1 MLFTGQFALDGAT
14 GQISGKLATLL
25 DASLLHS
32 ASKIEWIDDKLRY
45 TPGDIN
51 TGFGETFEIASA
63 AELVDFANKVSD
75 GMIYADAKL
84 TKDLN
89 LLAYR
94 SKLIPI
100 GSSISPYKGTFDG
113 QGHKIQNIGGM
124 MFGTVEGATIKN
136 IGLES
141 GTIVQNLN
149 YAQYTGT
156 LVGSCEGT
164 TPTPITNCYSKVNLS
179 SATNDAGTGMLQA
192 LGFRFYDNEGNL
204 LGQGGEILEKIS
216 STNQKHVHPSLK
228 NAHFIVAC
236 DVQNPFFGPN
246 GAAHIFA
253 RQKRADDAMIAD
265 LDKGMRSFA
274 KVIHKETGRDISL
287 IPGSGAAGGM
297 GGGLMAFLNAELKSG
312 ADLLLDICHFEE
324 AIKGAD
330 LIITGEGRIDH
341 QSLMGKIPGKILAK
355 GIKYGIPV
363 IAIAGCVEDREALN
377 KAGFKG
383 IYEVKP
389 KDMLLE
395 TAMQQDVAIRNIQET
410 ISRIES

>member
-1 MLFTGQFALDGAT
+1 MKIIIAIDSFKGSLSSIEAGQAVQNAIL
-14 GQISGKLATLL
+14 QM
-25 DASLLHS
+25 HS
-32 ASKIEWIDDKLRY
+32 ER
-45 TPGDIN
+45 
-51 TGFGETFEIASA
+51 ETI
-63 AELVDFANKVSD
+63 
-75 GMIYADAKL
+75 
-84 TKDLN
+84 
-89 LLAYR
+89 
-94 SKLIPI
+94 LIPI
-100 GSSISPYKGTFDG
+100 ADGGEGMLSVMLNATQGQIHTIEARNPCMKKIMASYGISNDGKTAFIEMAAISGLPLISKKEQNPMKTSTYGTGELIRDALEKGCTEFILG
-113 QGHKIQNIGGM
+113 IGG
-124 MFGTVEGATIKN
+124 
-136 IGLES
+136 
-141 GTIVQNLN
+141 
-149 YAQYTGT
+149 
-156 LVGSCEGT
+156 
-164 TPTPITNCYSKVNLS
+164 

-216 STNQKHVHPSLK
+216 FINQEYVHPSLK

-246 GAAHIFA
+246 GAVHIFA
-253 RQKRADDAMIAD
+253 RQKGADDAMIAD

-363 IAIAGCVEDREALN
+363 IAIAGCAEDKEVLDR
-377 KAGFKG
+377 AGFKG
-383 IYEVKP
+383 IYEIKP
-389 KDMLLE
+389 KDMALE
-395 TAMQQDVAIRNIQET
+395 MAKQRDVTIRNIQET
-410 ISRIES
+410 ITRIEF